1 MRLHTYNY
9 KLFAFDP
16 IKIMKYSL
24 IVLMSVFVLHS
35 SFAQWKSNEITPSVV
50 SAARDFQYAVL
61 YSIDEEGNS
70 YYVWA
75 DYRDNLID
83 LYAQKL
89 DTKGIPQWTKDGLRI
104 GRILDKST
112 FIYTPKLIKP
122 DNKGG
127 AYILWHRCIDVNK
140 IDRRNL
146 YAQYV
151 SHEGK
156 AQWPADGVK
165 VTEQE
170 FISDDANDGVLELN
184 DLKNDKLLITF
195 NIFNRS
201 SNNNLVFTKKLNYSG
216 KVVEDETKLLE
227 AKGLETKILSR

>member
-1 MRLHTYNY
+1 
-9 KLFAFDP
+9 
-16 IKIMKYSL
+16 
-24 IVLMSVFVLHS
+24 
-35 SFAQWKSNEITPSVV
+35 
-50 SAARDFQYAVL
+50 
-61 YSIDEEGNS
+61 
-70 YYVWA
+70 
-75 DYRDNLID
+75 
-83 LYAQKL
+83 
-89 DTKGIPQWTKDGLRI
+89 
-104 GRILDKST
+104 
-112 FIYTPKLIKP
+112 LIKP

-127 AYILWHRCIDVNK
+127 DYILWHRCIDVNK